1 MGSCDCFFAQSN
13 AFFAAL
19 DDILESN
26 GWELH
31 HLNEHTTEIHTVQM
45 FLSSYNRVSCLHLF
59 PSLKRVQVIGQ
70 NVDCIQGLDSCTS
83 LESLWIVEG
92 DITFISGLE
101 VVTSLTKLCLYG
113 NSIAHIANLNHLRQ
127 LRVLWLADNHI
138 CDLAGLEELCSL
150 QELNVARN
158 PIQCVPQSLCLNTC
172 LRTLNLADTVILSF
186 TAITPLAML
195 PSLRELFFDDPSW
208 GRTPIADL
216 SNYQTMV
223 IVQLPQLT
231 VLDYLLI
238 SDDASELAQST
249 FAKKRMFYNM
259 RTKGCMRIMHEAE
272 ELARAGMCAQQR
284 SWHAQIEEAV
294 RTRSRLEYMLRHYQE
309 LQQCHQDESELQKE
323 GEAKGNISKTYARK
337 AVMKLKALKAVEY
350 VVASR
355 CSEIEVR

>member
-1 MGSCDCFFAQSN
+1 MV
-13 AFFAAL
+13 FAAL

-26 GWELH
+26 GWELQ
-31 HLNEHTTEIHTVQM
+31 HLHEQITEIQSLQM

-59 PSLKRVQVIGQ
+59 PSLKRLQVIGQ
-70 NVDCIQGLDSCTS
+70 NVDCIQGLDTCTG

-92 DITFISGLE
+92 EVTFISGLE

-113 NSIAHIANLNHLRQ
+113 NSIAHISNLNHLRQ
-127 LRVLWLADNHI
+127 LRILWLADNHI
-138 CDLAGLEELCSL
+138 SDLTGLEELCSL

-158 PIQCVPQSLCLNTC
+158 PIHSVPHSLCLNTS

-186 TAITPLAML
+186 TAISPLAML
-195 PSLRELFFDDPSW
+195 PSLRELFLDDPSW

-216 SNYQTMV
+216 ANYQTMV

-259 RTKGCMRIMHEAE
+259 RTKGCLRIMHEAE
-272 ELARAGMCAQQR
+272 ELARAGMYAQQR
-284 SWHAQIEEAV
+284 SWHAQIEKAV
-294 RTRSRLEYMLRHYQE
+294 RVRMRLEYVLRHYQE
-309 LQQCHQDESELQKE
+309 LQHCHQDESESQEECEVRGTMSKVDVR
-323 GEAKGNISKTYARK
+323 EAA
-337 AVMKLKALKAVEY
+337 MKLKALKAIERI
-350 VVASR
+350 VASR
-355 CSEIEVR
+355 CCKIQVW